1 MSSLTQPPAVRPSAA
16 LRWGRGIL
24 WVVAVLV
31 ALVSWRFLL
40 AEVELVMPAM
50 LHHAQ
55 DRPLALYA
63 HIGLAPVALAL
74 LPLQFRVGLRRRRPG
89 LHRWLGRLYGVS
101 ILISGA
107 AGAVLA
113 LTTAEGAVAASG
125 FLLLSLAWLGTTGR
139 AVWLAMQRRIAEH
152 RAWMIRSAAL
162 TLAAVTLR
170 LQLPLGAAT
179 LGFGV
184 SYPLIAWACWVPNLV
199 IAEWLLR
206 SRSRL

>member
-1 MSSLTQPPAVRPSAA
+1 MSSLTQPSTV

-24 WVVAVLV
+24 WVLAVLV
-31 ALVSWRFLL
+31 ALVSWRFLV
-40 AEVELVMPAM
+40 AEIELVMPAM

-74 LPLQFRVGLRRRRPG
+74 LPLQFWSRLRVRKPG

-101 ILISGA
+101 ILISGV

-113 LTTAEGAVAASG
+113 LTTAEGGIAASG
-125 FLLLSLAWLGTTGR
+125 FLLLSLVWLGSTARG
-139 AVWLAMQRRIAEH
+139 VWLAMQRRIAEH
-152 RAWMIRSAAL
+152 RVWMIRSAAL

-170 LQLPLGAAT
+170 IQLPIGIAT
-179 LGFGV
+179 VGFEI
-184 SYPLIAWACWVPNLV
+184 SYPLIAWACWVPNLLV
-199 IAEWLLR
+199 AEWWLR
-206 SRSRL
+206 REARS

>member
-1 MSSLTQPPAVRPSAA
+1 MSSLSQPPVVRGPVA

-24 WVVAVLV
+24 WILAVLV
-31 ALVSWRFLL
+31 ALVSWRFLV
-40 AEVELVMPAM
+40 AEVALVMPAM

-74 LPLQFRVGLRRRRPG
+74 LPLQFRTRLRVRRPG

-107 AGAVLA
+107 AGAILA
-113 LTTAEGAVAASG
+113 LTTAEGVVAAAG
-125 FLLLSLAWLGTTGR
+125 FLQLSLLWLGSTAR
-139 AVWLAMQRRIAEH
+139 AVWLAMQRRITEH

-170 LQLPLGAAT
+170 LQLPVGVAVA
-179 LGFGV
+179 GFEI
-184 SYPLIAWACWVPNLV
+184 SYPVIAWACWVPNLLL
-199 IAEWLLR
+199 AEWLLR
-206 SRSRL
+206 RGARS

>member
-1 MSSLTQPPAVRPSAA
+1 MSSLTQRPTV

-24 WVVAVLV
+24 WVLAVLV
-31 ALVSWRFLL
+31 ALVSWRFLV
-40 AEVELVMPAM
+40 AEIELVMPAM

-74 LPLQFRVGLRRRRPG
+74 LPLQFWSRLRVRKPG
-89 LHRWLGRLYGVS
+89 LHRWLGRLYGIS
-101 ILISGA
+101 ILISGV

-113 LTTAEGAVAASG
+113 LTTAEGGIAASG
-125 FLLLSLAWLGTTGR
+125 FLLLSLVWLGSTAR

-152 RAWMIRSAAL
+152 RVWMIRSAAL

-170 LQLPLGAAT
+170 IQLPIGIAT
-179 LGFGV
+179 VGFEV
-184 SYPLIAWACWVPNLV
+184 SYPLIAWACWVPNLLL
-199 IAEWLLR
+199 AEWWLR
-206 SRSRL
+206 REA